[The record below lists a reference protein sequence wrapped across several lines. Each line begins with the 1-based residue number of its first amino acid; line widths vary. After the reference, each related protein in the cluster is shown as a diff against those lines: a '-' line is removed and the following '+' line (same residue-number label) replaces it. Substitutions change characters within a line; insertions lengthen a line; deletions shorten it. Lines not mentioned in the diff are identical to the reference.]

1 VCILIMDNMAILL
14 EQCMLRVSYT
24 LMSVILIKIQLNAD
38 QKQRAVR
45 KRKLWCR
52 KWLQRRNEGRG
63 MSNMIFKELQVNTF
77 KILLG
82 KVEQAIQRQDTILRE
97 SISAKTR

>member
-14 EQCMLRVSYT
+14 EQCMLSYT
-24 LMSVILIKIQLNAD
+24 LMSLILIKIQLNAD